1 MDRLQ
6 PALILL
12 FAALLLSASAY
23 AASDDNF
30 KLKDAYWAIY
40 QPGSTSAFYV
50 ILEYRGLTAASRLE
64 ATLSPG
70 PASTAG
76 SSTVSYSGE
85 VKPGSLALLAFTF
98 TTPSRPS
105 AAYHEAELSLTY
117 EVGGVERREE
127 LKVPMTV
134 AGAPS
139 LVVSASPMELKRG
152 AVTEVSLTVRNEGTG
167 VARLVSLS
175 ATSASPFLTVV
186 GGGSLSL
193 GLIPPGGSLSGSLK
207 LHAQPTAPDSSSL
220 TVALT
225 YLDQFGNARAST
237 ISVGFTV
244 EPPPPQLLTLSL
256 DPSTIVPDSVNN
268 IKLRVVNLG
277 RLDAYNVSMSL
288 APSQGLVILGG
299 NYLYFSRVEA
309 GGWAWAD
316 LRIYA
321 APSLHGAAALTAQ
334 ATYRDA
340 EGRSYSLQLYLGL
353 ELGGGAEFKLLGTGY
368 LPTAVFPG
376 DREVVLQATLANLG
390 PYTAEEVEVSLSL
403 QGGITATYAGSTTM
417 SLGTVA
423 AGQARQ
429 LSFKVDLAEG
439 LEPGRYELPLHVS
452 FKGGSQQLTLPIE
465 VSRKARFSLEE
476 ASFTPAK
483 LRRDARGV
491 SIALTL
497 RNLEDVDAEQVR
509 VRLLGTVL
517 SGTTVAYLGTVPK
530 GSRAVASFEVD
541 VSPTAPLGSLDV
553 EAEVLWAQRGRTLSQ
568 KLWFKAEVE
577 EGGLTALLAPL
588 LGAPWEV
595 RLSLACLVVIVAAAA
610 VAAFI
615 RRRARAQP

>member
-1 MDRLQ
+1 MGRLQ
-6 PALILL
+6 LALIAL
-12 FAALLLSASAY
+12 FASLLLSTSAS
-23 AASDDNF
+23 AASDGYF
-30 KLKDAYWAIY
+30 RLRDAYWASY

-50 ILEYRGLTAASRLE
+50 TLEYGGPTDASRLE
-64 ATLSPG
+64 ATLSLG

-76 SSTVSYSGE
+76 SSTVGYGGE
-85 VKPGSLALLAFTF
+85 VKPGSLVLLAFTF
-98 TTPSRPS
+98 TTPLRPS
-105 AAYHEAELSLTY
+105 VAYHEAELSLSY

-139 LVVSASPMELKRG
+139 LIVSASPTELKRG

-167 VARLVSLS
+167 AARLVSLS
-175 ATSASPFLTVV
+175 ATPASPLLTVV

-193 GLIPPGGSLSGSLK
+193 GLIPPGGSSSGALK
-207 LHAQPTAPDSSSL
+207 LHAQPTAPDSASL
-220 TVALT
+220 TVAVA
-225 YLDQFGNARAST
+225 YLDQFGSARVST

-256 DPSTIVPDSVNN
+256 DPSTIVPDSVNDV
-268 IKLRVVNLG
+268 KLRVVNLG
-277 RLDAYNVSMSL
+277 RLDAYNVSLSL

-321 APSLHGAAALTAQ
+321 APGLHGAAALAAQ

-340 EGRSYSLQLYLGL
+340 EGRSYSLQLYIGL

-390 PYTAEEVEVSLSL
+390 PYTAEGVEVSLSL
-403 QGGITATYAGSTTM
+403 EEGMSPTYAGSTTV

-439 LEPGRYELPLHVS
+439 LEPGRYELPLRVS

-476 ASFTPAK
+476 VLFTPAK

-491 SIALTL
+491 SISLTL
-497 RNLEDVDAEQVR
+497 RNVEDVDAEQVR
-509 VRLLGTVL
+509 VRLLGTIL

-530 GSRAVASFEVD
+530 GSTAVAYFEVD
-541 VSPTAPLGSLDV
+541 VSPTAPLGVVDV
-553 EAEVLWAQRGRTLSQ
+553 EAEALWVQRGRTLSQ
-568 KLWFKAEVE
+568 KLWFRAEVE

-588 LGAPWEV
+588 LEAPWEV
-595 RLSLACLVVIVAAAA
+595 RLGLAGLAA
-610 VAAFI
+610 VAVASAVAALI
-615 RRRARAQP
+615 RRGARARP